1 MDTGQAAPDGRPY
14 TRASIHARF
23 DARPHNSCVLAD
35 GGGKL
40 MGALRAR
47 ATLTED
53 NGVPV
58 KDLSDIYIWRTDHI
72 GSGPVDDATFEYY
85 ATRVPPAHVDRV
97 EDMMTLTGKVVNSS
111 VTTPHVKF
119 MHRYND
125 GAELCIARAII
136 ALQEAGMNV

>member
-1 MDTGQAAPDGRPY
+1 
-14 TRASIHARF
+14 
-23 DARPHNSCVLAD
+23 
-35 GGGKL
+35 

-58 KDLSDIYIWRTDHI
+58 HALSDIFIWRTDHV
-72 GSGPVDDATFEYY
+72 GNGTVDDATFEYY
-85 ATRVPPAHVDRV
+85 ATRVPPAGVEIV
-97 EDMMTLTGKVVNSS
+97 EDSTLDGRILERA
-111 VTTPHVKF
+111 VTSPHVKF